1 MDTEMKSVQV
11 LLSSYNGEKYIARQ
25 IDSILAQESVDIH
38 LLIRDDGSKDG
49 TRAILSDYES
59 RFPERIKVVTGD
71 NLGYKKSFLTLIRLA
86 GDYDYYAFADQDDY
100 WLSDKESSSIAEM
113 ETDPEDIPKLAQ
125 VDFVVTDENLK
136 PVVPAPAYRELRIA
150 EHDYAYVGDFFQ
162 GCLMTWNRK
171 AMELLKSY
179 MPKGDYS
186 HDHWVGKVIYLLGR
200 VYVVPEGKI
209 YYTRHGDNASATD
222 NRMGGRWL
230 RIKSLFYG
238 KSSVYDNIG
247 QDLLDG
253 YRRILPSHDFRMC
266 EDFARYKHSFSA
278 KRRLLMNGNLRRTSF
293 MATVLYKFCILI
305 NRV

>member
-1 MDTEMKSVQV
+1 MKSVQV

-59 RFPERIKVVTGD
+59 RFPEKIKVVTGD

-113 ETDPEDIPKLAQ
+113 EKDPEDIPKLAQ
-125 VDFVVTDENLK
+125 VDLEAVDENLK
-136 PVVPAPAYRELRIA
+136 PLLPPPDYQDLHIL
-150 EHDYAYVGDFFQ
+150 EHDNVYSGDFFQ

-179 MPKGDYS
+179 MPQGDYG
-186 HDHWVGKVIYLLGR
+186 HDHWVGKVIYLIGC
-200 VYVVPEGKI
+200 VYFVSEKKI
-209 YYTRHGDNASATD
+209 FYARHGDNASATD
-222 NRMGGRWL
+222 DRVGGRLQRLCWL
-230 RIKSLFYG
+230 LCG
-238 KSSVYDNIG
+238 KADVYDNMG
-247 QDLLDG
+247 QDLLNG
-253 YRRILPSHDFRMC
+253 YCQILSNHDRRIC
-266 EDFARYKHSFSA
+266 EDFICYKRNIGA
-278 KRRLLMNGNLRRTSF
+278 KWRLLMNKNLRRPSLF
-293 MATVLYKFCILI
+293 ATVLYKFCILI